1 MNILTTNHSNGN
13 ATNYQLINAED
24 KPLLPIAYHQETAQ
38 EVINAMERCRK
49 ARRRIKIYLGD
60 PKTGKT
66 WNEEHGI
73 FGYIG
78 LSKGHK
84 AYFPIL
90 VHNNRSLG
98 GGSILDHCIVK
109 IREAKGTHTIYKAA
123 NFQEPVIEIKE
134 GSTLPEYS
142 HEVFINGELYS
153 RHKSERAAKILK
165 NKMQ

>member
-49 ARRRIKIYLGD
+49 QRRRIKIYLGD

-66 WNEEHGI
+66 WNEEHDI

-78 LSKGHK
+78 LSKGYK

-109 IREAKGTHTIYKAA
+109 IREAKGTHTIYQAA
-123 NFQEPVIEIKE
+123 NFQEPTMEIKE
-134 GSTLPEYS
+134 SKQPGYTHSLY
-142 HEVFINGELYS
+142 INGSIYS
-153 RHKSERAAKILK
+153 NHKSERAAKLLK

>member
-13 ATNYQLINAED
+13 ATNYQLITAED
-24 KPLLPIAYHQETAQ
+24 KPLLPIAYHQETAP

-49 ARRRIKIYLGD
+49 SRRRIKIYLGD
-60 PKTGKT
+60 PQTGKT
-66 WNEEHGI
+66 WNEEHDV

-90 VHNNRSLG
+90 VHNARSYG

-109 IREAKGTHTIYKAA
+109 IREAKGTHTIYQAA
-123 NFQEPVIEIKE
+123 NFQEPVIDISYDDDSDNPYRVTIDGEV
-134 GSTLPEYS
+134 YS
-142 HEVFINGELYS
+142 H
-153 RHKSERAAKILK
+153 HKTERAAKLLK